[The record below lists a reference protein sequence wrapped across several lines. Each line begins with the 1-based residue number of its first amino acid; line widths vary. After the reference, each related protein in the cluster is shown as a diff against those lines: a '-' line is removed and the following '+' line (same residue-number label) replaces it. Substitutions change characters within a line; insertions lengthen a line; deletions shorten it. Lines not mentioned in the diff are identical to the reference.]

1 MQCKAIQMAS
11 PSTWSSPAWAQPS
24 QPPVGSL
31 RLSCD
36 LKALLPASVLAGSA
50 WAGDAG
56 ELWRYYSDADFAS
69 ATTTRC
75 CSDSVSS
82 DEGGSGYDVTLSS
95 TGCDDNNN
103 DNSSANLNVTPDAP
117 SAAFQQQE
125 QGKGDTNNNTIA
137 PDADWTESKSK
148 NSSPRHRLVDEQG
161 FIRRAACLCV
171 DETESKVLLVSSK
184 KDLCSWL
191 VPGGGV
197 EEGEEPAEAAVREA
211 WEEAGVQGRVTRYLG
226 VFETNH
232 HSGRKKHR
240 TAVFVVVVKQ
250 IHAQYPEAHLGRAR
264 QWFSFEEALI
274 QLSRNRPVQSAYLQL
289 MLASRLKVPPA

>member
-1 MQCKAIQMAS
+1 MQCKAIQMAT
-11 PSTWSSPAWAQPS
+11 PNTWSSPAWGQPS
-24 QPPVGSL
+24 QLPVGSL
-31 RLSCD
+31 HFCD
-36 LKALLPASVLAGSA
+36 LKSLLPTSVLAGGA
-50 WAGDAG
+50 WAGDTSD
-56 ELWRYYSDADFAS
+56 LWRYYSDADFAS

-82 DEGGSGYDVTLSS
+82 DEGGSGYDVALS
-95 TGCDDNNN
+95 GCDDNNN
-103 DNSSANLNVTPDAP
+103 DNSSANLNVTPDAT
-117 SAAFQQQE
+117 SAAYQHE
-125 QGKGDTNNNTIA
+125 EEGKGDTNNNTIVSETNCT
-137 PDADWTESKSK
+137 DCKSK
-148 NSSPRHRLVDEQG
+148 NSSPRHRLVDEEG

-197 EEGEEPAEAAVREA
+197 EEGEEPAEAAIREA

-226 VFETNH
+226 VFETKH

-250 IHAQYPEAHLGRAR
+250 VHAQYPEAHLGRAR
-264 QWFSFEEALI
+264 QWFSIDEALI

-289 MLASRLKVPPA
+289 MLASRLTVPPA

>member
-11 PSTWSSPAWAQPS
+11 PSTWSSLS
-24 QPPVGSL
+24 LGSL
-31 RLSCD
+31 HVSGD
-36 LKALLPASVLAGSA
+36 PKALQPAPALAGSA

-56 ELWRYYSDADFAS
+56 DLWRYYSDANFAS

-82 DEGGSGYDVTLSS
+82 DEGGSGYDVALSDIS
-95 TGCDDNNN
+95 CDDNNN
-103 DNSSANLNVTPDAP
+103 SSSVNLNVATGDP
-117 SAAFQQQE
+117 SALFLQQE
-125 QGKGDTNNNTIA
+125 KDKGDSNNNTVA
-137 PDADWTESKSK
+137 SDTDWTDIKSK
-148 NSSPRHRLVDEQG
+148 NASPRHRLVDEEG

-226 VFETNH
+226 VFETKH

-289 MLASRLKVPPA
+289 MLASRIKVPTT